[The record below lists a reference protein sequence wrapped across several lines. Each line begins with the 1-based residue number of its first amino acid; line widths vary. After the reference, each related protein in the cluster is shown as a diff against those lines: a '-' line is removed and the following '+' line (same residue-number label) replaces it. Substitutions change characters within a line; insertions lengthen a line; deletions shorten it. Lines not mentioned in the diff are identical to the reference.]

1 VPSIYNMKYLLLVL
15 DGGGDRGE
23 NTPLQVA
30 HKPNIDSLS
39 AAGKNG
45 LLDLGYKREVNS
57 DVGYLTLLSCYSKD
71 EYPGRGYIEVLGV
84 NILPGKRDLCI
95 RGNFATLDS
104 RGNIKDRRAGRDETG
119 LKGLAEK
126 LDGMEIDGVGFTVIK
141 STGHRVI
148 IIASGPSLSDS
159 VRPNDP
165 MKTGVPLPQV
175 TARSPQA
182 RFTASVLNK
191 FVYRANKVLSK
202 EPVNRR
208 RELPAN
214 TILFRNFGMKR
225 EAEGFEDRFG
235 LKGCCV
241 AGVNVAKGV
250 ARFLGMDVIEVKGA
264 TGRPDTDLAGKR
276 EAAVRALKKHDFVF
290 LHINGTDV
298 LAHDRNR
305 AGKAEFIERIDKE
318 MGKLLEHVN
327 LEETCIVVTC
337 DHRTVSLPFSKYRDY
352 EHVRDPVPIVI
363 SGDGIKPDEVK
374 TFNEYSVKRGSLKM
388 SGTELVPLLLMLTRK
403 R

>member
-1 VPSIYNMKYLLLVL
+1 MKYLLIVL

-45 LLDLGYKREVNS
+45 LLDLGYRKEVNS
-57 DVGYLTLLSCYSKD
+57 DVGFLTLLSCYSGD
-71 EYPGRGYIEVLGV
+71 DYPGRGYIEALGV
-84 NILPGKRDLCI
+84 SILPGKRDLCI
-95 RGNFATLDS
+95 RGDFATLDP
-104 RGNIKDRRAGRDETG
+104 RGNVRDRRAGRDETG
-119 LKGLAEK
+119 LQGLADK

-141 STGHRVI
+141 STGHRVVI
-148 IIASGPSLSDS
+148 VASGPMLSDR

-165 MKTGVPLPQV
+165 MRTGVPLPQV

-191 FVYRANKVLSK
+191 FVYRANKILSR

-208 RELPAN
+208 RKLPAN
-214 TILFRNFGMKR
+214 TILFRNLGMKR
-225 EAEGFEDRFG
+225 ETEGFEDRFG
-235 LKGCCV
+235 LSGCCV

-250 ARFLGMDVIEVKGA
+250 ARFLGMEFMEVKGA
-264 TGRPDTDLAGKR
+264 TGMPDTNLASKR
-276 EAAVRALKKHDFVF
+276 EAAVKALKKHDFVF

-305 AGKAEFIERIDKE
+305 AGKAEFIEKVDNELGRLMERI
-318 MGKLLEHVN
+318 N

-337 DHRTVSLPFSKYRDY
+337 DHRTVSLKDHVGY
-352 EHVRDPVPIVI
+352 EHVRDPVPIII
-363 SGDGIKPDEVK
+363 SGDGIEPDEVK

-388 SGTELVPLLLMLTRK
+388 SGTELVPLLLMLTKK